1 MARTLKDM
9 TEQIPS
15 LSFVTESLQILSGA
29 GRRALRS
36 VAFMSDADEIS
47 VELSHLDDM
56 TAVICNESLHEEMER
71 LKLKLMQVRDITGTI
86 RNLESGNTLDDIEF
100 FELKKFAMLSRDIRK
115 IIEIAGLSFIN
126 IPDTDKVIEI
136 LDPANSG
143 IAHFYIYDIY
153 DSRLPELRKRLK
165 LNAEAEAGSR
175 EELMDQMLSVEDE
188 VRIRLSAELRCQ
200 AKNLAEGL
208 DNTGYLDLLL
218 AKTLLAKEMNLKRPE
233 IIKSGCMIFTGLFNP
248 QVAEALGKEGKH
260 FQAVDISLKPGATVI
275 TGANMAGKSVL
286 LKTLALAQAM
296 SQFGFYVPANTASL
310 IPMDDI
316 LISIGDDQSELKG
329 LSSYGA
335 EMMRINDILNLI
347 EEGSR
352 ALVLIDEPART
363 TNPTEGKALV
373 AAICSL
379 LNETQSYCVVTTH
392 YSGVGAGCRRLRVRG
407 FEREMEE
414 GSLRVADINGSIDYS
429 LEEDS
434 DDRVPHEAL
443 RIARMLGVNRR
454 LTELAEKILIRD
466 MGQNVGQQ

>member
-1 MARTLKDM
+1 MARTLADM
-9 TEQIPS
+9 TEHIPS
-15 LSFVTESLQILSGA
+15 LSFVTDSLQILSGA

-36 VAFMSDADEIS
+36 LAFMSNAEDIS

-56 TAVICNESLHEEMER
+56 AAVLCNESLHEEMER

-86 RNLESGNTLDDIEF
+86 RNLDSGNTLDDIEF

-115 IIEIAGLSFIN
+115 IIENAALSFIH
-126 IPDTDKVIEI
+126 IPDMEKVIEI
-136 LDPANSG
+136 LDPVNSG

-165 LNAEAEAGSR
+165 LTSEEAAGSR

-188 VRIRLSAELRCQ
+188 VRTRLSAELRSH
-200 AKNLAEGL
+200 AKNIAEGL
-208 DNTGYLDLLL
+208 DNTGYLDLLF
-218 AKTLLAKEMNLKRPE
+218 AKTLLAKDMNLKRPE
-233 IIKSGCMIFTGLFNP
+233 IKKSGSMIFTGLFNP

-296 SQFGFYVPANTASL
+296 CQFGFYVPANTASL
-310 IPMDDI
+310 VPVDDI
-316 LISIGDDQSELKG
+316 LMSIGDDQSELKG

-335 EMMRINDILNLI
+335 EMMRINDILIQI
-347 EEGSR
+347 EKGSR

-373 AAICSL
+373 ASMCLL
-379 LNETQSYCVVTTH
+379 LNETKSYSVLTTH
-392 YSGVGAGCRRLRVRG
+392 YSGVGTGCRRLRVRG
-407 FEREMEE
+407 FKREMEE

-443 RIARMLGVNRR
+443 RIARMLGVNIR
-454 LTELAEKILIRD
+454 LTELAEKMLTQD
-466 MGQNVGQQ
+466 VGLNAGLQ